1 MGKITDNIKKEE
13 INMDYKEALEFIQS
27 TKTFGSK
34 LGLERIEQLV
44 DRLGNPEKKLQII
57 HVAGTNGKG
66 STIAFMSSVLCQAG
80 YKVGIYTSPGLYNF
94 NDRIRINQKEI
105 DDESVGRIIGEIKE
119 KIKEMLAEGYEHP
132 TEFEI
137 MTALAL
143 VYFAEQNCNLVI
155 LEVGLGGKLDSTNVI
170 KAPMLSVITPIDYD
184 HMDILGDTIEE
195 IAKEKAGILKRGTRL
210 VMSPQ
215 REEAEVVILKRAE
228 RLDIPVHKVDYSD
241 IQPISWDTNTQ
252 CFSVD
257 QEEYK
262 TSILGFHQLQNALV
276 AIEALY
282 ALETLGVRVPQDALK
297 KGLVMARWPARFEIL
312 DKDPLVV
319 IDGAHNL
326 QGVKILKENLKSY
339 FGEKEIIF
347 IMGVMKDKNYKEMIE
362 ELKPIM
368 HKVYTVTPNNSRALS
383 AVELQKALEEEG
395 VNSKACLG
403 ITSALEASLNEVG
416 ENQIICA
423 FGSLYFMGE
432 LRESYLSLEE
442 KS

>member
-1 MGKITDNIKKEE
+1 MNYE
-13 INMDYKEALEFIQS
+13 EALEYIQG

-34 LGLERIEQLV
+34 LGLDRIKMLV
-44 DRLGNPEKKLQII
+44 DLLGNPEKGLQVI

-94 NDRIRINQKEI
+94 NDRIKINQREI
-105 DDESVGRIIGEIKE
+105 DNESVGEITGRIKE
-119 KIKEMLAEGYEHP
+119 KIEVMLAQGFEHP

-143 VYFAEQNCNLVI
+143 VYFKEQECDLVI
-155 LEVGLGGKLDSTNVI
+155 LEVGLGGRLDSTNVI
-170 KAPMLSVITPIDYD
+170 KAPLLSVITPIDFD
-184 HMDILGDTIEE
+184 HMDVLGDTIEL
-195 IAKEKAGILKRGTRL
+195 IAKEKAGILKKGTSL
-210 VMSPQ
+210 ILSPQ

-228 RLDIPVHKVDYSD
+228 RLDIPVHKVDFSS
-241 IQPISWDTNTQ
+241 INPIYWDTDMQ

-262 TSILGFHQLQNALV
+262 TSILGLHQTQNALL

-312 DKDPLVV
+312 SKDPLIV
-319 IDGAHNL
+319 IDGAHNQ
-326 QGVKILKENLKSY
+326 QGVQILKENLEAY
-339 FGEKEIIF
+339 FKDKEIIF
-347 IMGVMKDKNYKEMIE
+347 IMGVMRDKNYIEMIR
-362 ELKPIM
+362 ELKPLM
-368 HKVYTVTPNNSRALS
+368 HKVYTVTPNSSRALS
-383 AVELQKALEEEG
+383 AVELQKVLEDEG
-395 VNSKACLG
+395 IDAKACLG
-403 ITSALEASLNEVG
+403 ITPALESSLKDIG
-416 ENQIICA
+416 ENQIVCA

-432 LRESYLSLEE
+432 LRASFLHLEE
-442 KS
+442 KYE

>member
-1 MGKITDNIKKEE
+1 MN
-13 INMDYKEALEFIQS
+13 YKEALEYIQG

-34 LGLERIEQLV
+34 LGLDRIKMLV
-44 DRLGNPEKKLQII
+44 DLLGNPEKGMQVI

-94 NDRIRINQKEI
+94 NDRIKINQKEI
-105 DDESVGRIIGEIKE
+105 DDESVGKITGKIKE
-119 KIKEMLAEGYEHP
+119 KIEVMLAQGFEHP

-143 VYFAEQNCNLVI
+143 VYFKEEECDLVI
-155 LEVGLGGKLDSTNVI
+155 LEVGLGGRLDSTNVI
-170 KAPMLSVITPIDYD
+170 KAPMLAVITPVDFD
-184 HMDILGDTIEE
+184 HMDILGNTIEE

-210 VMSPQ
+210 ILSPQ

-228 RLDIPVHKVDYSD
+228 RFDIPVHKVDFSSIKPIAWD
-241 IQPISWDTNTQ
+241 INTQ

-262 TSILGFHQLQNALV
+262 TSILGYHQIQNALV

-326 QGVKILKENLKSY
+326 QGVQILKENLKAY
-339 FGEKEIIF
+339 FGDKEIIF
-347 IMGVMKDKNYKEMIE
+347 IMGVMRDKNYTEMIK
-362 ELKPIM
+362 ELKPLM
-368 HKVYTVTPNNSRALS
+368 HKVYTVTPNNNRALS
-383 AVELQKALEEEG
+383 AIELQKVLEEEG
-395 VNSKACLG
+395 IDSKACLG
-403 ITSALEASLNEVG
+403 ITSALEASLKDVS

-432 LRESYLSLEE
+432 LRASYLSLEE
-442 KS
+442 NKDEF